1 MEEVPDDFEAALEP
15 PTLVR
20 EKTVKKGRPKK
31 EAKKKEEPPAPNTP
45 EEEKPPVEEEP
56 EVKVEKPA
64 KEKPVK
70 EKTVAKPVQAKPPK
84 KEKPLAPPKNLL
96 KKLPDT
102 PEWVD
107 PRPRSFYEE
116 LAMARQ
122 AQALQRQNAMMAPYM
137 AMFEQ
142 RRNAAY

>member
-1 MEEVPDDFEAALEP
+1 MK
-15 PTLVR
+15 
-20 EKTVKKGRPKK
+20 EKV
-31 EAKKKEEPPAPNTP
+31 
-45 EEEKPPVEEEP
+45 
-56 EVKVEKPA
+56 
-64 KEKPVK
+64 EKPVK
-70 EKTVAKPVQAKPPK
+70 EKVEKPVKAP

-107 PRPRSFYEE
+107 PRPHTFYEE

-122 AQALQRQNAMMAPYM
+122 AQAMQRQNAMMAPYV